1 MQYNN
6 LYPFTA
12 GNRLEDRNTY
22 FYIPF
27 NGQEFVNAWM
37 DNRERTLA
45 ALEVEPEIIDFMPHG
60 SLSDISFPVNTSTLM
75 SVLMNALVEKNDLE
89 TLYAIINK
97 LLQRFEVTKRIH
109 SSYPENYR
117 ASAGTP
123 YDDFSL
129 YVKFACLLQKVYEN
143 NSKLYYINGLIKVID
158 TLSAMVSELDH
169 AEKSALAWLINSEK
183 QNVETMLKNLKMSK

>member
-22 FYIPF
+22 FYTPF

-109 SSYPENYR
+109 SSYPEFY
-117 ASAGTP
+117 
-123 YDDFSL
+123 
-129 YVKFACLLQKVYEN
+129 
-143 NSKLYYINGLIKVID
+143 
-158 TLSAMVSELDH
+158 
-169 AEKSALAWLINSEK
+169 
-183 QNVETMLKNLKMSK
+183 